1 MLGVAVYKPYLRK
14 DAPKALNDELAALTL
29 SLYWVLEPKA
39 RSRVLCRMQA
49 VTHTL
54 QTRETSP

>member
-1 MLGVAVYKPYLRK
+1 VYKPYLRK

-39 RSRVLCRMQA
+39 RSRVLWRMRA